1 MKDSNIIPKN
11 YKEVEFFY
19 LIKVTKEFENLVRQN
34 STPKNIL
41 FPIFNQ
47 LSPKFQNSSKNFN
60 EFLRFL
66 YQTHFPANRPRKRHI
81 RITYVAHKSEFV
93 FLLLLLFIW
102 CSEFRVNFLSILM
115 VCETI
120 FRLAARPAFS
130 IESEYNYGCWM
141 RN

>member
-93 FLLLLLFIW
+93 FLLL
-102 CSEFRVNFLSILM
+102 FLIYLVLGVSGELSFYSYGMWNNIPFGCTTGILNWKR
-115 VCETI
+115 I
-120 FRLAARPAFS
+120 
-130 IESEYNYGCWM
+130 
-141 RN
+141 